1 MNDIN
6 HSHEPYVEDRDVEL
20 LKALEANVNMK
31 IHKGL
36 VFKDFPTLRR
46 WLCEYSIKHKRPFK
60 VWYSY
65 VEVSYTVVC
74 NKANC
79 NSRVYAQK

>member
-1 MNDIN
+1 MNDLN

-46 WLCEYSIKHKRPFK
+46 WLCEYSIKHKK
-60 VWYSY
+60 
-65 VEVSYTVVC
+65 TLQGVVFIC
-74 NKANC
+74 GGAVHGC
-79 NSRVYAQK
+79 VQ